1 MNDKAGAGKSG
12 LDNLVPKF
20 AAKFDAAAKDA
31 RAQAD
36 KALEK
41 ALGQLTD
48 IAENGRKQ
56 MEGIVRQAQKEARQA
71 VGKVKQA
78 TGNKSSERQDGES
91 DRD

>member
-1 MNDKAGAGKSG
+1 MNGKAGAGKAG
-12 LDNLVPKF
+12 LDDMVPRL

-36 KALEK
+36 KALER

-56 MEGIVRQAQKEARQA
+56 IEGIVRQAQKEARQA
-71 VGKVKQA
+71 VGMVKQA
-78 TGNKSSERQDGES
+78 TGNKSGERQDGKS
-91 DRD
+91 DKG